1 MVVERSRPPKQ
12 VRPRSCLE
20 VDRTGAGVPGREV
33 DPALGLLGPFVQV
46 HAPEGVLGAGQ
57 GDRLL
62 GLAREIVLLDREAE
76 ARVGLAPDLRVGPV
90 VALVGGGDERE
101 PAVVLQGAFQQLDRI
116 VVVLEADAVAVVAGG
131 GDLEQQR
138 LAPGAGGG
146 LQHVDHVAGLV
157 GVQLVDDRA
166 MHVQAVHGAG
176 IGGERHEARGAGLDV
191 QVVDQ
196 HLDPALERRRGADH
210 ALGLVEH
217 DARLIAGGGGGVDL
231 GALLAV
237 GDQEVER
244 DAGGQRAL
252 AVLARHGAVGGAEA
266 AQAIGA
272 LPAEQRADH
281 ERLPGSEGEG
291 LAGPLALGV
300 AQEAEEVDGM
310 LRRLRIEAQAPRR
323 TAGEVVE
330 MARAGQA
337 DQAVGEDLPLG
348 HRPCVGGDRVVSGGS
363 SHGFAGTPRRDPR
376 AACRRPGSGCGSW
389 GSCRTRRRSA
399 P

>member
-1 MVVERSRPPKQ
+1 MPEAIVLLGREHPGEGGDVGGGREVEAAEAGSPAQ
-12 VRPRSCLE
+12 LLE
-20 VDRTGAGVPGREV
+20 VDRTAAGIPGRQV

-146 LQHVDHVAGLV
+146 LQHIDHAAGLV
-157 GVQLVDDRA
+157 GMQLVDDGT
-166 MHVQAVHGAG
+166 MHVEAVHGAG
-176 IGGERHEARGAGLDV
+176 IGGQRHEARGAGFDV

-196 HLDPALERRRGADH
+196 HLDPALERRGGADH

-237 GDQEVER
+237 GDQQVER

-252 AVLARHGAVGGAEA
+252 AVLARHGAIGGAEA
-266 AQAIGA
+266 PQAIGA
-272 LPAEQRADH
+272 LPAEQRAHH

-291 LAGPLALGV
+291 LAGPLALGSG
-300 AQEAEEVDGM
+300 AGS
-310 LRRLRIEAQAPRR
+310 RRSRSHAAPPADRS
-323 TAGEVVE
+323 AGL
-330 MARAGQA
+330 AR
-337 DQAVGEDLPLG
+337 
-348 HRPCVGGDRVVSGGS
+348 HRWRD
-363 SHGFAGTPRRDPR
+363 RRDG
-376 AACRRPGSGCGSW
+376 ARRPGGPGGW
-389 GSCRTRRRSA
+389 
-399 P
+399 